1 MHNSDTFVMV
11 NCPGHPPLSPL
22 PHLHMASSCPFLR
35 RYKPSLHYHSP
46 SSDTTEG
53 PPFELCVAMATAPLR
68 ISRSLPTI
76 AYADVDGCQTNH
88 RRFFFFFFLS
98 QEGRKPQIKFKL
110 FGGCVCQGHLASV
123 LMGRQIKAWFR
134 TRVGEAQDSSA
145 SELGK
150 LFQKLFDVKE
160 MLEVV

>member
-88 RRFFFFFFLS
+88 RRFFFFFFFESRGPKASDQVQIIWRMCVSRTLS
-98 QEGRKPQIKFKL
+98 ISSDG
-110 FGGCVCQGHLASV
+110 
-123 LMGRQIKAWFR
+123 KA
-134 TRVGEAQDSSA
+134 DKS
-145 SELGK
+145 LI
-150 LFQKLFDVKE
+150 
-160 MLEVV
+160 